1 MRSYSF
7 INRITV
13 YSIYYFIMSNYIL
26 YAIVHRSNEF
36 RRIYYSIS
44 AALCK
49 PFGISDQV
57 IERRIE
63 REKI

>member
-1 MRSYSF
+1 
-7 INRITV
+7 
-13 YSIYYFIMSNYIL
+13 MSNYIL
-26 YAIVHRSNEF
+26 YAIVHRSNEL